1 MLVDWRNGVSFS
13 LPSNQGFAG
22 GRRCSVTM
30 RNNQEG
36 IAESERMRMSKP
48 PGVDHKARVPFK
60 DSHYIVTPVSPSRE
74 GPGFRAL
81 TSQGLRVVV
90 YETQAADADLEAA
103 AVAAAAA
110 AAATVALSLA
120 GAPIAAT
127 VAGTGAMALADCRLC
142 RAARN
147 LGRGGRRKPPQAA
160 TTAVT

>member
-1 MLVDWRNGVSFS
+1 M
-13 LPSNQGFAG
+13 
-22 GRRCSVTM
+22 T
-30 RNNQEG
+30 
-36 IAESERMRMSKP
+36 MSKP
-48 PGVDHKARVPFK
+48 PGGDRKARVPFE

-74 GPGFRAL
+74 GPGFGPLEL
-81 TSQGLRVVV
+81 TRPQSVV

-142 RAARN
+142 LAARN